1 MSNFIIEIIERKYA
15 TASEAQQEIMSK
27 DMNDKAINDKA
38 FAFNIHANEDANI
51 EDYVFFSAKISNGDQ
66 VWYTDECYLQR
77 ACLMENIEYQ
87 LQRIERGQE
96 PTFFEQVEVRLK
108 AVQ

>member
-1 MSNFIIEIIERKYA
+1 MNNFKIEIIERMYA

-27 DMNDKAINDKA
+27 DMNDKVLNDKA

-51 EDYVFFSAKISNGDQ
+51 EDYVFYSAKISNGDQ
-66 VWYTDECYLQR
+66 VWYTDQSYLQR
-77 ACLMENIEYQ
+77 ASLMENLEYQ

-96 PTFFEQVEVRLK
+96 PTFFEQVEPRLTVVR
-108 AVQ
+108 